1 MTRSKTTCPICG
13 QHNMDFYASTYRSH
27 PYIDG
32 VTYSKMCFGC
42 DQVPKESIQKYNKAG
57 EVEDEIGPLFSHQY
71 LHTAQDLLEQ
81 GSVETI
87 AEGRNCVAGVRTRL
101 KQVGKVALKKLKLSR
116 PPHVYDFED
125 EPEPERKS
133 RKKAPKKAPKVAEKV
148 PRKKKPVKRNTTVS
162 PVKFGAKKVKK

>member
-13 QHNMDFYASTYRSH
+13 QHNMDFYATTYHSH

-42 DQVPKESIQKYNKAG
+42 AHIPKEFIQKYDKAG
-57 EVEDEIGPLFSHQY
+57 EVEDEVGPLFSHQNLY
-71 LHTAQDLLEQ
+71 TAQDLLEQ

-87 AEGRNCVAGVRTRL
+87 AEGRTCVAGVRARL
-101 KQVGKVALKKLKLSR
+101 KQVGKVALKKLKLKR
-116 PPHVYDFED
+116 PDHVYDFED

-133 RKKAPKKAPKVAEKV
+133 RKKVSKPTGKT
-148 PRKKKPVKRNTTVS
+148 PRKKKPVRG
-162 PVKFGAKKVKK
+162 VKFGAKKVKK